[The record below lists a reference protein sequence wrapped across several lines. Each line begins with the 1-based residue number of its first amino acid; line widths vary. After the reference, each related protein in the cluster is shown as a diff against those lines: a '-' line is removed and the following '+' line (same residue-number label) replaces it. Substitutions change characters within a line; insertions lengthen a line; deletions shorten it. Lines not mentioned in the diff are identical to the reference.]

1 MNELK
6 PCPFCPDGKFEDVLF
21 YDGVFYAHCD
31 KCGITIQGEGA
42 DESEFIEHLNNR
54 PLEEALQKRLEK
66 ETKWKEKYLNESI
79 DCNLALADVLS
90 CIQKA
95 RDEIGMQFT
104 SCEYTALY
112 RESLGEVLD
121 ILRKHLT
128 GIGGNDG

>member
-54 PLEEALQKRLEK
+54 PLEEALQKRLDEAD
-66 ETKWKEKYLNESI
+66 KYKKAWRNAQNKRVEIFKHYDELKSAI
-79 DCNLALADVLS
+79 R
-90 CIQKA
+90 KA
-95 RDEIGMQFT
+95 RDEIADMCGNGAMF
-104 SCEYTALY
+104 AG
-112 RESLGEVLD
+112 RVLD
-121 ILRKHLT
+121 EYLGDYLPKEYE
-128 GIGGNDG
+128 

>member
-54 PLEEALQKRLEK
+54 PLEEALQKRLDEQT
-66 ETKWKEKYLNESI
+66 EAI
-79 DCNLALADVLS
+79 R
-90 CIQKA
+90 KA
-95 RDEIGMQFT
+95 RDEIADMCGNGAMF
-104 SCEYTALY
+104 AG
-112 RESLGEVLD
+112 RVLD
-121 ILRKHLT
+121 EYLGDYLPKE
-128 GIGGNDG
+128 DEE